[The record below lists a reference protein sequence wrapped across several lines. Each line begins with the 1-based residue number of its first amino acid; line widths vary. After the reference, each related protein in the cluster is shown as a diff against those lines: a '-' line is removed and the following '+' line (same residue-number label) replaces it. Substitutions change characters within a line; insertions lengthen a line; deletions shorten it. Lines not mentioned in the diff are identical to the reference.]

1 MNHVIIINGPNLNLT
16 GSREPEIY
24 GKQTLEEYFIGLQAR
39 FNFLAISTTQSNIEG
54 EIINSIHAAGTD
66 ERCLG
71 IVLNAGAYSH
81 TSIAIADAVKA
92 ISKPVVLVHISNIY
106 AREPERKTDLL
117 VGSVKG
123 MICGLGLHG
132 YELALRSLLS

>member
-16 GSREPEIY
+16 GNREPEIY
-24 GKQTLEEYFIGLQAR
+24 GTQTLDEYFVGLQSR
-39 FNFLAISTTQSNIEG
+39 FNFLTITTTQSNIEG
-54 EIINSIHAAGTD
+54 EIINSIQAAGAD

-92 ISKPVVLVHISNIY
+92 ISKPLVLVHISNIY
-106 AREPERKTDLL
+106 AREPERRTDLL
-117 VGSVKG
+117 VGSAKG
-123 MICGLGLHG
+123 MICGLGLDG